1 MTRINPLKCC
11 EKHLAL
17 KIYTAPP
24 RSNNNV
30 GNNGKSDAPMPTPPD
45 FIQDWNQEDDLLSFF
60 LSGDGGGGTG
70 LTPPM
75 PVFTPEGGQVPQG
88 YQGPP
93 VSSATQVANPTGRN
107 PIGMVN
113 PSRKADKPKPES
125 FNDAVA
131 AAGKRNQRSRK
142 KSEKA
147 AAQMREEDW
156 EDEEDAYQK
165 TPMMNH
171 YGGSMQPNPSQQQP
185 NDHVKW
191 INQINQQIQ
200 QGQHNIPTPPTFMDG
215 MPMLNSDQ
223 TIDRY
228 GAMNQSGVSITPNQP
243 HGSYPSQPM
252 GIPSSTVSTGH
263 GYNSHIG
270 NMSSSHPGQE
280 YGEDYYDPSFGGNG
294 DRMGRSAPGPGMM
307 GRSPTDEG
315 GGQQTADERRAR
327 RLARNRESARQSRR
341 RKKEYLALLSEKVA
355 SLNDEIDKLRQTHL
369 GLSVK
374 QLDSVKT
381 RYISELGQTTDS
393 SRIQTLLKKLWD
405 NTAPNCEERKEATA
419 FQWRTASNI
428 LLPSHRKFI
437 IWLANQEDG
446 FFKKNKSTAN
456 ERVSSK
462 QLGERLTNDGK
473 GGKTEGAT
481 NFWPLFCYDIS
492 FSYDQEERLVA
503 ALKQRLQVTHREKL
517 SAAEKLVDRTGDAIT
532 TLMEQ
537 TDRLHEEALF
547 DILTPQQAA
556 SYKSYMQ
563 QQRPTVKKAFAT
575 VGIIAEED
583 KQKVFAE
590 LEKALKDISVSEN
603 KKEEECGV
611 VLEVAT
617 AETEIMRKLLNK
629 LVEITG

>member
-1 MTRINPLKCC
+1 M
-11 EKHLAL
+11 
-17 KIYTAPP
+17 
-24 RSNNNV
+24 SNNNS
-30 GNNGKSDAPMPTPPD
+30 GKPGSAMPTPPD
-45 FIQDWNQEDDLLSFF
+45 FIQNWNQEDDLLSYF
-60 LSGDGGGGTG
+60 LSGEGGATG

-93 VSSATQVANPTGRN
+93 ATSVQAQMSAQMQAQMMNPTSMG
-107 PIGMVN
+107 PPMGMVN

-147 AAQMREEDW
+147 AAQEEDW
-156 EDEEDAYQK
+156 EEEEDAYQK

-171 YGGSMQPNPSQQQP
+171 YGGGMPMQGQVSAS

-200 QGQHNIPTPPTFMDG
+200 RGQHNIPTPPTFMDG
-215 MPMLNSDQ
+215 MPVLSSDQ

-228 GAMNQSGVSITPNQP
+228 GAMNGPGGVSITPNQP
-243 HGSYPSQPM
+243 MGYPSQPM
-252 GIPSSTVSTGH
+252 GIPGVTVE
-263 GYNSHIG
+263 GYNAHIG

-280 YGEDYYDPSFGGNG
+280 YGADYYDNNNFGSQG
-294 DRMGRSAPGPGMM
+294 DRMGQMGRSAPGPNHMM
-307 GRSPTDEG
+307 GRSPTDDG

-369 GLSVK
+369 GHAVK
-374 QLDSVKT
+374 QLEAVKQG
-381 RYISELGQTTDS
+381 YISELGQAGEDGG
-393 SRIQTLLKKLWD
+393 RIQTIMKKLWD
-405 NTAPNCEERKEATA
+405 NTSPNCEERKESTA

-437 IWLANQEDG
+437 IWLANQEDL

-473 GGKTEGAT
+473 GGKIEGTT

-503 ALKQRLQVTHREKL
+503 ALKQRLKVTHREKL
-517 SAAEKLVDRTGDAIT
+517 QAAEKLVDRTGDAIT

-537 TDRLHEEALF
+537 TDRHHEEALF

-556 SYKSYMQ
+556 KYKSYMQ
-563 QQRPTVKKAFAT
+563 QQRPKIKEAFAT
-575 VGIIAEED
+575 VGIIAEEE

-590 LEKALKDISVSEN
+590 LEKALKDISVSEH
-603 KKEEECGV
+603 KKEEEAGV

-617 AETEIMRKLLNK
+617 AETEIMKKLLNK
-629 LVEITG
+629 LTEITG